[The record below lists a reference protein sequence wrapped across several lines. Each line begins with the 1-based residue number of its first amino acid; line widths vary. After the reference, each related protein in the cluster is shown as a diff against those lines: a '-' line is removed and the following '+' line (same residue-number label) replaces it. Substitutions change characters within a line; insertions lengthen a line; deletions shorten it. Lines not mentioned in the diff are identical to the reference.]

1 VSRNPSEEVAHPRAQ
16 NKARYPPVFDPRQTR
31 RFPRDFRHRFSA
43 LFRAPKANVFRVPA
57 DPVYRTWSGYPDG
70 TAPAAQSRA
79 TPRSGPHFPDRDQRP
94 FAEAQGLVHRR
105 AASRSGIDL
114 PSGCPDNPA
123 VDFFLTALAAA
134 VIAGA
139 FVWVLL
145 RGRQAALAERLRA
158 TQEEASRLAGEL
170 PGLRA
175 EATRLATAN
184 AQLATQLNAERDAQS
199 RLTNEFKA
207 LSADALSRNNASFLE
222 LARASFAQ
230 LQQQSTGD
238 LEKRQQAIDA
248 LVKPLRDSL
257 QQVDTKIAAIE
268 NARKEAYGSLTEQ
281 LKGLA
286 VAQSSLQSETTKLS
300 RSLRSTSTAGRWGE
314 LQLQRVVEL
323 AGMVENVDFI
333 QQEATGEV
341 RPDMVIR
348 LPQGKSIAVDA
359 KAPMQA
365 YLEALEASDETVRKA
380 KFAEHAR
387 IVRGHIDALGS
398 KSYWKNIQPSP
409 EFVVLFIPGEAFYSA
424 ALRYEPDLFERGT
437 SVGVILASPA
447 TLIALLKAAAYGWK
461 QEALSKNADEIR
473 KLGVELH
480 ERVAAVARNIDDLG
494 QRLQQAVVAYNST
507 AYQTENQV
515 LVTGRKLEKL
525 GAGSGK
531 KIVEPR
537 TVDDTPRALTAPELK
552 EGNGA

>member
-1 VSRNPSEEVAHPRAQ
+1 V
-16 NKARYPPVFDPRQTR
+16 VFL
-31 RFPRDFRHRFSA
+31 SA
-43 LFRAPKANVFRVPA
+43 LV
-57 DPVYRTWSGYPDG
+57 
-70 TAPAAQSRA
+70 AA
-79 TPRSGPHFPDRDQRP
+79 
-94 FAEAQGLVHRR
+94 V
-105 AASRSGIDL
+105 
-114 PSGCPDNPA
+114 
-123 VDFFLTALAAA
+123 LAAA
-134 VIAGA
+134 
-139 FVWVLL
+139 FTWLFL
-145 RGRQAALAERLRA
+145 RGQQAALTERLRS
-158 TQEEASRLAGEL
+158 TTEENTRLTADL
-170 PGLRA
+170 QAVRT
-175 EATRLATAN
+175 EATRLSTATA
-184 AQLATQLNAERDAQS
+184 QLTTQLSAERDAQT

-207 LSADALSRNNASFLE
+207 LSADALSRNNTSFLE

-238 LEKRQQAIDA
+238 LDKRQQAIDA
-248 LVKPLRDSL
+248 LVKPLKESL
-257 QQVDTKIAAIE
+257 QQVDAKIAAIE

-286 VAQSSLQSETTKLS
+286 LAQTSLQSETTKLS

-341 RPDMVIR
+341 RPDMIIR
-348 LPQGKSIAVDA
+348 LPGGKSIAVDA

-365 YLEALEASDETVRKA
+365 YLEALEASDESVRKA
-380 KFAEHAR
+380 KFIEHAR
-387 IVRGHIDALGS
+387 IVRGHIDALGA
-398 KSYWKNIQPSP
+398 KSYWKAIQPSP

-480 ERVAAVARNIDDLG
+480 ERVATVARNLDELG
-494 QRLQQAVVAYNST
+494 QRLSQAVGAYNST
-507 AYQTENQV
+507 VYQTESQV

-525 GAGSGK
+525 GAGSEK
-531 KIVEPR
+531 KIPEPR
-537 TVDDTPRALTAPELK
+537 IVDDLPRPLTAPELK
-552 EGNGA
+552 S

>member
-1 VSRNPSEEVAHPRAQ
+1 M
-16 NKARYPPVFDPRQTR
+16 DL
-31 RFPRDFRHRFSA
+31 A
-43 LFRAPKANVFRVPA
+43 L
-57 DPVYRTWSGYPDG
+57 
-70 TAPAAQSRA
+70 
-79 TPRSGPHFPDRDQRP
+79 
-94 FAEAQGLVHRR
+94 L
-105 AASRSGIDL
+105 L
-114 PSGCPDNPA
+114 
-123 VDFFLTALAAA
+123 LAAVVA
-134 VIAGA
+134 AA
-139 FVWVLL
+139 FTWIIL
-145 RGRQAALAERLRA
+145 RGQQAALQERLRA
-158 TQEEASRLAGEL
+158 TTAENARLAAEL
-170 PGLRA
+170 ETVRA
-175 EATRLATAN
+175 EAARLAPAN
-184 AQLATQLNAERDAQS
+184 AQLATQLTAERDAQA
-199 RLTNEFKA
+199 RLTTEFKA

-238 LEKRQQAIDA
+238 LDKRQQAIDA
-248 LVKPLRDSL
+248 LVKPLKESL
-257 QQVDTKIAAIE
+257 QQVDAKIAAIE

-286 VAQSSLQSETTKLS
+286 LAQTSLQSETTKLS

-341 RPDMVIR
+341 RPDMIIR
-348 LPQGKSIAVDA
+348 LPGGKSIAVDA

-380 KFAEHAR
+380 KFMEHAR
-387 IVRGHIDALGS
+387 IVRGHIDTLGN

-409 EFVVLFIPGEAFYSA
+409 EFVVLFIPGEAFYAA

-461 QEALSKNADEIR
+461 QEALSKNADDIR
-473 KLGVELH
+473 RLGLELH
-480 ERVAAVARNIDDLG
+480 ERVATVAKNLDDLG
-494 QRLQQAVVAYNST
+494 QRLQQAVAAYNST
-507 AYQTENQV
+507 IYQTESQV

-525 GAGSGK
+525 GAGSEK
-531 KIVEPR
+531 KIIEPR
-537 TVDDTPRALTAPELK
+537 LVDEVPRTLTAPELK
-552 EGNGA
+552 DSHS

>member
-1 VSRNPSEEVAHPRAQ
+1 M
-16 NKARYPPVFDPRQTR
+16 VFL
-31 RFPRDFRHRFSA
+31 SA
-43 LFRAPKANVFRVPA
+43 LV
-57 DPVYRTWSGYPDG
+57 
-70 TAPAAQSRA
+70 AA
-79 TPRSGPHFPDRDQRP
+79 
-94 FAEAQGLVHRR
+94 V
-105 AASRSGIDL
+105 
-114 PSGCPDNPA
+114 
-123 VDFFLTALAAA
+123 LAAA
-134 VIAGA
+134 FTWI
-139 FVWVLL
+139 FL
-145 RGRQAALAERLRA
+145 RGQQAALTERLRG
-158 TQEEASRLAGEL
+158 TLEENTRLTADL
-170 PGLRA
+170 QAVRA
-175 EATRLATAN
+175 EATRLSTAN
-184 AQLATQLNAERDAQS
+184 TQVTTQLSAERDAQT

-207 LSADALSRNNASFLE
+207 LSADALSRNNTSFLE

-238 LEKRQQAIDA
+238 LDKRQQAIDA
-248 LVKPLRDSL
+248 LVKPHKDSL
-257 QQVDTKIAAIE
+257 QQVDAKIAVIE

-286 VAQSSLQSETTKLS
+286 LAQTSLQSETTKLS

-341 RPDMVIR
+341 RPDMIIR
-348 LPQGKSIAVDA
+348 LPGGKSIAVDA

-365 YLEALEASDETVRKA
+365 YLEALEASDESVRKA
-380 KFAEHAR
+380 KFIEHAR
-387 IVRGHIDALGS
+387 IVRGHIDALGA
-398 KSYWKNIQPSP
+398 KSYWKAIQPSP

-480 ERVAAVARNIDDLG
+480 ERVATVARNLDELG
-494 QRLQQAVVAYNST
+494 QRLSQAVGAYNST
-507 AYQTENQV
+507 VYQTESQV

-525 GAGSGK
+525 GAGSEK
-531 KIVEPR
+531 KIPEPR
-537 TVDDTPRALTAPELK
+537 IVDDLPRPLTAPELK
-552 EGNGA
+552 P

>member
-1 VSRNPSEEVAHPRAQ
+1 V
-16 NKARYPPVFDPRQTR
+16 VFL
-31 RFPRDFRHRFSA
+31 SA
-43 LFRAPKANVFRVPA
+43 LV
-57 DPVYRTWSGYPDG
+57 
-70 TAPAAQSRA
+70 AA
-79 TPRSGPHFPDRDQRP
+79 
-94 FAEAQGLVHRR
+94 V
-105 AASRSGIDL
+105 
-114 PSGCPDNPA
+114 
-123 VDFFLTALAAA
+123 LAAA
-134 VIAGA
+134 
-139 FVWVLL
+139 FTWLFL
-145 RGRQAALAERLRA
+145 RGQQAALTERLRS
-158 TQEEASRLAGEL
+158 TTEENTRLTADL
-170 PGLRA
+170 QAVRT
-175 EATRLATAN
+175 EATRLSTATA
-184 AQLATQLNAERDAQS
+184 QLTTQLSAERDAQT

-207 LSADALSRNNASFLE
+207 LSADALSRNNTSFLE

-238 LEKRQQAIDA
+238 LDKRQQAIDA
-248 LVKPLRDSL
+248 LVKPLKESL
-257 QQVDTKIAAIE
+257 QQVDAKIAAIE

-286 VAQSSLQSETTKLS
+286 LAQTSLQSETTKLS

-341 RPDMVIR
+341 RPDMIIR
-348 LPQGKSIAVDA
+348 LPGGKSIAVDA

-365 YLEALEASDETVRKA
+365 YLEALEASDESVRKA
-380 KFAEHAR
+380 KFIEHAR
-387 IVRGHIDALGS
+387 IVRGHIDALGA
-398 KSYWKNIQPSP
+398 KSYWKAIQPSP

-480 ERVAAVARNIDDLG
+480 ERVATVARNLDELG
-494 QRLQQAVVAYNST
+494 QRLAQAVGAYNST
-507 AYQTENQV
+507 VYQTESQV

-525 GAGSGK
+525 GAGSEK
-531 KIVEPR
+531 KIPEPR
-537 TVDDTPRALTAPELK
+537 IVDDLPRPLTAPELK
-552 EGNGA
+552 P